1 MEWTREGCEQA
12 AIDSHERAIGNV
24 RTSRSIEIDF
34 GDSVGVRRY
43 VSKEPV
49 SVRVLRT
56 PPDTMLTW
64 NGDFLDARWQVEL
77 LQELEAVGD
86 DAQALWIYDPTS
98 WELGRGPDDG

>member
-1 MEWTREGCEQA
+1 MEWTREWCEQA

-24 RTSRSIEIDF
+24 RPSRSIEIDF
-34 GDSVGVRRY
+34 GDSVGVRQY
-43 VSKEPV
+43 VSKESV

>member
-34 GDSVGVRRY
+34 GDSVGVRQY
-43 VSKEPV
+43 VPREPV

-56 PPDTMLTW
+56 PPDLMLMW
-64 NGDFLDARWQVEL
+64 HGDFLDARWQVEL
-77 LQELEAVGD
+77 LQELS
-86 DAQALWIYDPTS
+86 LIHI
-98 WELGRGPDDG
+98 